1 MRRRMKIALA
11 VAAGALLAAPASAR
25 RSAMSNTPEIALV
38 ADLPDDARFQ
48 AFGPDGSP
56 VTLDLGWSYREFSAF
71 WMPFAAWREEG
82 FVFYSQSPNGTMNV
96 ALATRNELLAIKQLT
111 GRDYEKDF
119 RFPYWQHFWGWISV
133 LALLGYVWWLRR
145 REQRRRDALGLM

>member
-71 WMPFAAWREEG
+71 WMPFAAWREQG
-82 FVFYSQSPNGTMNV
+82 FVFYSQSPDGTMNV

-111 GRDYEKDF
+111 SKDYEKDF
-119 RFPYWQHFWGWISV
+119 HYPYWQHYWGWIPV
-133 LALLGYVWWLRR
+133 LALLGYVWWLWRRERR
-145 REQRRRDALGLM
+145 RKDAEGIM